1 MAKNNCERQGETTML
16 KNILITIA
24 VAAAFS
30 MGMMGTARAM
40 LSEPDV
46 VYYGT
51 ALNAVSGNTVTIRL
65 NGSTSS
71 LASCTL
77 GGDRKYL
84 LRVPMD
90 AFDPRTPGTARSG
103 DAASIAINGVVPA
116 NGSVVIPSRGTS
128 VKLDLGTRTAEQWAE
143 DHPGDD
149 GSGDMNKNGVT
160 DLAEYLAGG
169 DPAGCVWTTVDV
181 IHAESDVS
189 HPQVLKNCLIDAGGD
204 GKHNLIRVARGTYAG
219 NFSYTSSWGEA
230 YDLTLIGGHDP
241 AGVGERSADP
251 ALTVF
256 DGGGIGIVLV
266 VDSDASKSPGKVHI
280 ESLTVRNGKAP
291 AGQYGGGLKA
301 RIHKGDLEL
310 VGNIFSGNAT
320 DGVSGNTADGGGGLS
335 VESSDSGPV
344 FLTNNVLYGN
354 SAANGAALRIVSTAG
369 GPVTLLNNTIAD
381 NTATAVG
388 DGRSLLVKS
397 TVASVDLSNNIIA
410 GVSGVS
416 GKEIFVNSSNG
427 AIPLSITHNGF
438 DTVNGLQ
445 VNAPGFVSDVSNIGD
460 APLFEAPLA
469 GNYRLSSTSPFINK
483 GVTHGKLLEKDVVG
497 EARILNGIVDLGAY
511 EFNDF
516 MSNLILSFAGNGGGL
531 VVSTS
536 PSVSCNNGCTQQI
549 PDNTPLTLTAN
560 AAEYSLFGGW
570 SGCDSA
576 VGNVC
581 SLNLGSDRTVVVT
594 FDKYTA
600 HTARIYGATP
610 TYHPSLQVAY
620 NSAVTGNLIE
630 VWGIDL
636 AAGLVCGGDKD
647 VTIRGGYDQPYEKRT
662 RTTTLRGLTIGK
674 GSVTV
679 DGIVVK

>member
-1 MAKNNCERQGETTML
+1 MANINSERQGETTML
-16 KNILITIA
+16 KNILITI
-24 VAAAFS
+24 VMAAAIS
-30 MGMMGTARAM
+30 MGTMGTARAM

-46 VYYGT
+46 IYYGT
-51 ALNAVSGNTVTIRL
+51 ALNAVSGNSVTIRL
-65 NGSTSS
+65 NGSTSP
-71 LASCTL
+71 LASCTV

-90 AFDPRTPGTARSG
+90 AFDPRASGTARSG
-103 DAASIAINGVVPA
+103 DAASIAVDGVVPA
-116 NGSVVIPSRGTS
+116 NGSVVIPGRGKS

-169 DPAGCVWTTVDV
+169 DPAGCVWTTVAV
-181 IHAESDVS
+181 GHTETDVS

-230 YDLTLIGGHDP
+230 YNLTLIGGHDP
-241 AGVGERSADP
+241 AGVGERLADP
-251 ALTVF
+251 ALTIF
-256 DGGGIGIVLV
+256 DGGGNGIVLV
-266 VDSDASKSPGKVHI
+266 VDSDASKTPGKVHI

-320 DGVSGNTADGGGGLS
+320 DSVSGNTADSGGGLS

-354 SAANGAALRIVSTAG
+354 SAANGAAVRIVSAAG

-381 NTATAVG
+381 NTATAAG

-397 TVASVDLSNNIIA
+397 VVASVDLTNNIIS
-410 GVSGVS
+410 GVSGES

-438 DTVNGLQ
+438 DTVDGLQ

-469 GNYRLSSTSPFINK
+469 GNYRLSSTSPLIDK
-483 GVTHGKLLEKDVVG
+483 GVSHVKLPQRDVVG
-497 EARILNGIVDLGAY
+497 ALRTSGVGVDLGAY
-511 EFNDF
+511 EIR
-516 MSNLILSFAGNGGGL
+516 STVANLSISFSGNGAGS
-531 VVSTS
+531 VTSTS
-536 PSVSCNNGCTQQI
+536 PSFSYNTGFTQLV
-549 PDNTPLTLTAN
+549 PADTPLTLTAEP
-560 AAEYSLFGGW
+560 AEYSLFGGW
-570 SGCDSA
+570 GGCDST
-576 VGNVC
+576 VGSVC
-581 SLNLGSDRTVVVT
+581 SLTLGSNRSVIVT
-594 FDKYTA
+594 FDKFTA

-610 TYHPSLQVAY
+610 TYHPTLQEAY
-620 NSAVTGNLIE
+620 NLAVTGNEIE

-636 AAGLVCGGDKD
+636 GAGLVCGGEKD
-647 VTIRGGYDQPYEKRT
+647 VTIRGGYDQPYENRT
-662 RTTTLRGLTIGK
+662 RTTTLPGLTIGK

-679 DGIVVK
+679 DRIVVK